1 MNTIVN
7 DGLGPSLGFHGIVVA
22 KAGADVCDGY
32 VFDGKKS
39 PTETMLS
46 GRRV

>member
-1 MNTIVN
+1 MTGFVNAIVN
-7 DGLGPSLGFHGIVVA
+7 DGLGPSLGFHAG
-22 KAGADVCDGY
+22 AGADVCDGY